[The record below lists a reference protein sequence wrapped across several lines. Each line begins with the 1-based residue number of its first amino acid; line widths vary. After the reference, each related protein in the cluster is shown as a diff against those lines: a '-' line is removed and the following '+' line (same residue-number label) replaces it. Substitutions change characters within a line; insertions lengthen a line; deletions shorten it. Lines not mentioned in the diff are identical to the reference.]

1 MLSNARPQQNPGCS
15 SFTTSRAKHRI
26 WIQHRLHCVNHNAW
40 IIISLDISFMPG
52 SVLHCVG
59 SVLPVPFPYNSMHF
73 IAMADQEPRTWICTD
88 FYACCR
94 YKFISKR
101 KKKRTNLQLK
111 YFVSVLIASFPLI
124 MTLLPLSMVKIP
136 KGELLLVTHVCYKTC
151 DELVLYPST
160 FLSALWHWHSPL

>member
-1 MLSNARPQQNPGCS
+1 
-15 SFTTSRAKHRI
+15 
-26 WIQHRLHCVNHNAW
+26 
-40 IIISLDISFMPG
+40 MPG

-73 IAMADQEPRTWICTD
+73 IAMADQEPRTWLCTD

-136 KGELLLVTHVCYKTC
+136 KGALLLVTHVFPCATRHVMSWCFTLPHFCPLCGTGTLHY
-151 DELVLYPST
+151 DLSSLVN
-160 FLSALWHWHSPL
+160 ALQHS